1 MLETASGRISKDST
15 MDLGTMTKSAAVMAP
30 QAPARGEMTV
40 APGTVRTEL
49 PARAVVTAAKAAE
62 KVRYE
67 PTDAARDTVTR
78 ELALRSNTRRQM
90 EIDESTASV
99 VTKVIDEE
107 SGEVVRQMP
116 EEALLRM
123 RAYIRERMER
133 GEDMPVES
141 DASRVERIA

>member
-1 MLETASGRISKDST
+1 
-15 MDLGTMTKSAAVMAP
+15 MDLGTTTKSAAVLAL
-30 QAPARGEMTV
+30 QVPARGDTTV
-40 APGTVRTEL
+40 APGSVRTEL
-49 PARAVVTAAKAAE
+49 PSRAVVTAAKPAE

-78 ELALRSNTRRQM
+78 ELALRANMRRQI
-90 EIDESTASV
+90 EIDDATSAV

-123 RAYIRERMER
+123 RAYIRERIEPDS
-133 GEDMPVES
+133 EAAPPPEADETV
-141 DASRVERIA
+141 RVERIA